1 MLPHITRL
9 INDSLSS
16 TVFPGVFKEAIVK
29 PLLKKHG
36 LDMNDLSNYRPMS
49 NLQFI
54 SKVLE
59 KIVLIQIEQHL
70 DTNSLRETF
79 QSAYRAKHSTETALV
94 RVTSDLLRATDVGM
108 VSVIALLDLSEAF
121 DTIDHDNY
129 IT

>member
-36 LDMNDLSNYRPMS
+36 LDMNELSNYRPVSKYS
-49 NLQFI
+49 NLQFL

-94 RVTSDLLRATDVGM
+94 RVTSDPSGV
-108 VSVIALLDLSEAF
+108 
-121 DTIDHDNY
+121 
-129 IT
+129 